1 MLPMLPAL
9 AACGAGQVVTI
20 GSREPQPY
28 HFDTPRVVAELAAPA
43 DRTDNPTLT
52 GDLLEIYFTSDRGG
66 TGDLWFA
73 KRTSVAG
80 PFGPPEPI
88 ANLNTGGFETSAA
101 ISTDGLT
108 LWFGSDRSGGVGLI
122 DIWASTRATRT
133 SAWTAPLNLVAL
145 NSAADDI
152 PRPPGLRDTVMPMAS
167 TRAVVNLYQTYFAA
181 RAGRGAP
188 FGAPV
193 AIPRPAYAD
202 RSTVD
207 AFLSDDGL
215 TMFFSSAGV
224 STTDG
229 GVGSTSDL
237 FVAFRRS
244 TGEAFDNTQ
253 PLDDLN
259 TAADERDPW
268 LTPDGKTLY
277 FTSDRDGPLVI
288 YTAAVRPRE

>member
-1 MLPMLPAL
+1 MLLLL
-9 AACGAGQVVTI
+9 AACNAGQVVTI
-20 GSREPQPY
+20 GYQMPQPY
-28 HFDTPRVVAELAAPA
+28 HFDTPRVVSELSALA

-66 TGDLWFA
+66 NGDLWFA
-73 KRTSVAG
+73 RRPSAG
-80 PFGPPEPI
+80 NSFGAPEPI
-88 ANLNTGGFETSAA
+88 ASLNTAGFETSAA

-108 LWFGSDRSGGVGLI
+108 LWFGSDRPGGVGAI
-122 DIWASTRATRT
+122 DIWASTRTSRT
-133 SAWTAPLNLVAL
+133 SAWTAPGNVVAL
-145 NSAADDI
+145 NSTADDI
-152 PRPPGLRDTVMPMAS
+152 PRPPGARGTVMPMAS
-167 TRAVVNLYQTYFAA
+167 TRATVNLYHTYFSA

-188 FGAPV
+188 FGQPA
-193 AIPRPAYAD
+193 AIPRLAFTD

-215 TMFFSSAGV
+215 TMFYSSAGV
-224 STTDG
+224 LTADG
-229 GVGSTSDL
+229 GLGSTGDL
-237 FVAFRRS
+237 FVAWRRS
-244 TGEAFDNTQ
+244 TSETFEITQ

-288 YTAAVRPRE
+288 FMAAVQPRD